1 MIKTAAQIMAEIGQE
16 HPDRRVVRRVGR
28 PRQFPEICT
37 HPSGCAK
44 KSRARG
50 RCTKHDEEQ
59 GIVPPPCQDPR
70 CARAREHTIH
80 REKRTTWHRNLPRY
94 ENTDR
99 ILVWRDNEDPRPLV
113 KLKPK
118 RGYAELGSNMRLLTA
133 AMIWLVKERHR
144 QRLSA
149 AELGRRIELSQSRTS
164 EIEQLRDLNVTVV
177 QRYARALGYV
187 FELDG
192 RLVRRDKV

>member
-1 MIKTAAQIMAEIGQE
+1 M
-16 HPDRRVVRRVGR
+16 
-28 PRQFPEICT
+28 
-37 HPSGCAK
+37 
-44 KSRARG
+44 
-50 RCTKHDEEQ
+50 
-59 GIVPPPCQDPR
+59 PPPCQDPR